1 MPRKAKYAALFVL
14 IAALGLWAGEID
26 PKRYLDDVKYLASP
40 ELKGRGTGTSG
51 LEKAAGF
58 LAKRFKAAGLR
69 PLGQSGYFQ
78 RFPVTTN
85 ARLGSGNRFEYAEN
99 GRKKALKSGQDFLP
113 FNFSSSGPL
122 AGRVVFA
129 GYGITAPEYHYD
141 DYAGADVKGKIVIIL
156 RHEPQESDERSVF
169 AGKLLTEHAQ
179 FWSKAVNAK
188 RHGAAGVVLVNDQA
202 AHPGES
208 DELEKFGRAAGPVN
222 AGIPFVQVKSATVE
236 AWISAAGKDL
246 AQLEASID
254 KELKP
259 QTFALPDSLQ
269 VNAAVDVK
277 REVKTVRNVWSYLPG
292 QTDEYV
298 IVGAHYDHLGL
309 GEQFSMAPSEAGKVH
324 PGADDNASGTAGVIE
339 LARWFGSQPK
349 PKRGILFLAFAGE
362 ELGLLGSRYYVDHPA
377 LPLEK
382 AVAMI
387 NLDMIGRLRD
397 KKVYVGGSRTGTTLN
412 ALLEKE
418 LPKHN
423 LKMDI
428 SGGAEVGS
436 SDHAS
441 FTSKQVP
448 VLFFFSGLHGDY
460 HKPSDTWDKIDAPD
474 AAELL
479 DAIAGITS
487 ALAGEDGRPQ
497 FVKVEPPKTGPVA
510 GAGGS
515 GYGAWFGSV
524 PDFGEVPKGVKFA
537 DVTAGS
543 PAAKAGLRGG
553 DILIEFDGAP
563 VQNLYDFTYALRAK
577 KPGEEVAVK
586 VLRGAETIS
595 VKVTL
600 GQRPR

>member
-1 MPRKAKYAALFVL
+1 
-14 IAALGLWAGEID
+14 
-26 PKRYLDDVKYLASP
+26 
-40 ELKGRGTGTSG
+40 
-51 LEKAAGF
+51 
-58 LAKRFKAAGLR
+58 
-69 PLGQSGYFQ
+69 
-78 RFPVTTN
+78 
-85 ARLGSGNRFEYAEN
+85 
-99 GRKKALKSGQDFLP
+99 
-113 FNFSSSGPL
+113 
-122 AGRVVFA
+122 
-129 GYGITAPEYHYD
+129 
-141 DYAGADVKGKIVIIL
+141 
-156 RHEPQESDERSVF
+156 
-169 AGKLLTEHAQ
+169 
-179 FWSKAVNAK
+179 
-188 RHGAAGVVLVNDQA
+188 VVLVNDRP
-202 AHPGES
+202 AHPGEA
-208 DELEKFGRAAGPVN
+208 DDLEKFGRAAGPVD
-222 AGIPFVQVKSATVE
+222 AGIPFVQVRAATAE

-246 AQLEASID
+246 AQIEASID

-259 QTFALPDSLQ
+259 QTFALPDSMQ
-269 VNAAVDVK
+269 VNAQVDLK
-277 REVKTVRNVWSYLPG
+277 REVKTVRNIWGYLPG
-292 QTDEYV
+292 ETAEYV
-298 IVGAHYDHLGL
+298 IIGAHYDHLGL
-309 GEQFSMAPSEAGKVH
+309 GEQFSMAPSEVGKVH

-397 KKVYVGGSRTGTTLN
+397 KKVYVGGSRTGTTFQP
-412 ALLEKE
+412 LLEDV

-428 SGGAEVGS
+428 SGGAEAGS

-441 FTSKQVP
+441 FTSKQIP
-448 VLFFFSGLHGDY
+448 VLFFFSGLHSDY
-460 HKPSDTWDKIDAPD
+460 HKPGDTWDKIDAPD

-479 DAIAGITS
+479 NAIAGVAT
-487 ALAGEDGRPQ
+487 ALTGADGRPQ
-497 FVKVEPPKTGPVA
+497 FVKVEPPKTGAVT
-510 GAGGS
+510 GGP

-553 DILIEFDGAP
+553 DVLIEFDGAP

-577 KPGEEVAVK
+577 KPGDEVTVK
-586 VLRGAETIS
+586 VLRGTETIS
-595 VKVTL
+595 SKVTL